1 MDGVFFVRVLQVNE
15 LLLHIWPTL
24 ELDIVDLLP
33 SIKPSEPEFHIVA
46 GTNVPEL
53 FWWLDI
59 FRICLTGS
67 VEDHFV
73 VPGYQFVKILVFI
86 EHIAILSDD
95 SANVIDFA
103 VKTVELLDF
112 EFDEVVVENFHG
124 FFGETVDDFL
134 EFHESKAVFH
144 EYFEVF
150 AVAFEADD
158 KFVSFVFLDYLTELT
173 FEEFDFFILFL
184 DSPQKFSLLP
194 PENSIILG
202 EHVDIFPLGLLLTF
216 QVRNSFIALIQF
228 NVVFSLKFF

>member
-1 MDGVFFVRVLQVNE
+1 MDGVFFVRTLEVNE
-15 LLLHIWPTL
+15 LLLHFCPTL

-33 SIKPSEPEFHIVA
+33 SIKPSESQFHIVA
-46 GTNVPEL
+46 GTKISEL

-59 FRICLTGS
+59 FRICLTGGI
-67 VEDHFV
+67 EDHFV
-73 VPGYQFVKILVFI
+73 VPCYQLVQILVFI
-86 EHIAILSDD
+86 EHITILSDD

-112 EFDEVVVENFHG
+112 EFEKVVVENFHG

-134 EFHESKAVFH
+134 EFHEGKAVFH
-144 EYFEVF
+144 KYFQVF

-158 KFVSFVFLDYLTELT
+158 EFVGFVFLDRLAQLT
-173 FEEFDFFILFL
+173 FKEFDFFVLFL

-194 PENSIILG
+194 PENPVILG

-216 QVRNSFIALIQF
+216 QVRNSFIALIEFNFVVSLQF
-228 NVVFSLKFF
+228 F